1 MLNVLRVMDLDYALR
16 VEKPIAPDL
25 GDGKYNNKLKEYIA
39 KSNKWERSNRMAYMI
54 INDSISDEVR
64 GGFPDKLSCRKL
76 NAKEFLNSIEE
87 NFKSSSKVYAKHPHE
102 QNAQHTL

>member
-1 MLNVLRVMDLDYALR
+1 MFCCHNSSAKSVAATLSSIKLLYGTKFSTWKENVLKVLGVMDPDYALR

-64 GGFPDKLSCRKL
+64 GGSW
-76 NAKEFLNSIEE
+76 
-87 NFKSSSKVYAKHPHE
+87 
-102 QNAQHTL
+102 

>member
-1 MLNVLRVMDLDYALR
+1 MDLDYALR

-25 GDGKYNNKLKEYIA
+25 GDEKYNNKLKEYIA

-64 GGFPDKLSCRKL
+64 ED
-76 NAKEFLNSIEE
+76 FLIS
-87 NFKSSSKVYAKHPHE
+87 
-102 QNAQHTL
+102 